1 MLGRKWMIVTAGF
14 CGMVLALQ
22 SQPLSHVTNYDEK
35 DGLPHGHV
43 TQLLQ
48 DGQGFMWFA
57 TWNGL
62 CRFDGYEFHTFKS
75 QAGDGCRMGTDRF
88 RDIALRPD
96 GKIICQVDNDYFL
109 FDTHT
114 CRFSN
119 LTAEESRQAAEDIKH
134 CRMSKSLKDEG
145 KASAFTYTDRQ
156 GNVWTAQP
164 HGIAKQTTSIQRTV
178 RLDIHPQAQ
187 VKCLFTDSR
196 GRYWVCTRDDA
207 AVRIY
212 SGADDH
218 LMGYLGRDGQIH
230 TRYTRFGSPVYCM
243 FQSQD
248 GTLWLGTKP
257 DGLYR
262 LREKTEG
269 TFKIDHFTDI
279 SCPNI
284 YSILEDRYGHL
295 WVATLDGGLCYTTE
309 PQAERPRFFVPK
321 GYPKDAGQR
330 LRHLH
335 LAQNGE
341 ILVGAATDALVVAK
355 VEPDADRMLFRL
367 HRRESD
373 RLTSLS
379 SSAIIDMAE
388 DSSGLLFIGTE
399 SGGMNSTAVSSL
411 LSDTLS
417 FRHFTASN
425 HMLPNDVIQSLT
437 PLGNNRMMVVSN
449 HLISI
454 LGPQGVERVLD
465 SRYFNSDYRFSD
477 AHPQSLS
484 GQRWLFGLTDGAF
497 TTSVR
502 EIYLPAYQPNV
513 VLTGVSIQGG
523 ADRWAVAYTDTLTL
537 QPHER
542 SLTIHFAALDYSAPD
557 RIYYAFRLLPH
568 EQWSHIG
575 HNHSTTLLDLQPGTY
590 QMEIRSTNADG
601 QWVDNVRRLTIV
613 VQPTFWETPWARL
626 LLLLLIVAVLSAVAY
641 TFIYIRRIKRQ
652 QRETLDAYL
661 ALLNGNEK
669 EDTPQAAPAT
679 KLGPDDEVFMQRII
693 AFTEQHLADSDA
705 SIGDMA
711 QAVAVSRSGL
721 QRKLKHLLGVT
732 PQDFLREARIKR
744 ACQLLQQS
752 GRSVADVAYACGFT
766 DPKYFSRCFK
776 QSTGST
782 PSEYKNASM

>member
-1 MLGRKWMIVTAGF
+1 MLGRKWMIVMAAF
-14 CGMVLALQ
+14 LWMAQALQ
-22 SQPLSHVTNYDEK
+22 GQPLSHVSNYDEE

-48 DGQGFMWFA
+48 DEQGFMWFA

-75 QAGDGCRMGTDRF
+75 QAGDGCHMATDRF

-96 GKIICQVDNDYFL
+96 GKIICRVDDDYFL
-109 FDTHT
+109 FDTRS

-134 CRMSKSLKDEG
+134 CRMSKSLKDGG
-145 KASAFTYTDRQ
+145 KVSAFTYTDRQ
-156 GNVWTAQP
+156 GNVWTALP
-164 HGIAKQTTSIQRTV
+164 HGITKQTTSTQRTV
-178 RLDIHPQAQ
+178 RLDIQPQAQ

-218 LMGYLGRDGQIH
+218 LIGYLGQDGRLH
-230 TRYTRFGSPVYCM
+230 TGYTRFGSPVYCM
-243 FQSQD
+243 YQSQD

-262 LREKTEG
+262 LQEKSEG

-309 PQAERPRFFVPK
+309 PQAERPRFVVPK
-321 GYPKDAGQR
+321 GYPTAAGQR
-330 LRHLH
+330 LRRLH

-341 ILVGAATDALVVAK
+341 ILVGAATDGLIVAK
-355 VEPDADRMLFRL
+355 VEPQADHMQFLL
-367 HRRESD
+367 HHRESN

-399 SGGMNSTAVSSL
+399 SGGINSMAVSSL
-411 LSDTLS
+411 LADTLS
-417 FRHFTASN
+417 FRHYTAAN

-437 PLGNNRMMVVSN
+437 PLENNRMLVVSN

-454 LGPQGVERVLD
+454 LDQKGVERVLD

-477 AHPQSLS
+477 AHPQALS
-484 GQRWLFGLTDGAF
+484 GQRWLFGLMDGAF

-502 EIYLPAYQPNV
+502 EIYQPAYQPKV

-523 ADRWAVAYTDTLTL
+523 ADRWAVAYADTLTL

-613 VQPTFWETPWARL
+613 VKPTFWETPWARL

-641 TFIYIRRIKRQ
+641 TLIYIRRIKRQ
-652 QRETLDAYL
+652 QRETLEAYL
-661 ALLNGNEK
+661 ALLNSDEK
-669 EDTPQAAPAT
+669 ETAPQPVPAT

-705 SIGDMA
+705 GIGDMA
-711 QAVAVSRSGL
+711 EAAAVSRSGL

-744 ACQLLQQS
+744 ACQLLQES